1 MGQKYIVRPKRRRSA
16 RSYLNETI
24 RVNAAPP
31 PPTQFV
37 PSVTPTVTSSPLPPS
52 STPTPT
58 VTPTVT
64 KTPSITPTPTPS
76 AAYCYLANVYG
87 CAMFNNQPVCGQSLR
102 QEYILNNT
110 SDFIVG
116 QFYPDTV
123 NNVVYRPISRVATTA
138 NYILVDNTTSFST
151 CAGACYIV
159 EPSPTPT
166 VSKTPTVTP
175 SITSTISVTP
185 SVTPSITSTIS
196 VTPSITVSPS
206 VTPTITKTPSVTPSI
221 TSTIS
226 VTPSITVSPS
236 VTPSITLSVTPTPS
250 FTPTI
255 TVTPSITLSVTPTPS
270 FTPTI
275 TVTPTITKTPSS
287 TPSPS
292 LCVLQVGDAYGGGFI
307 AYVNGCHGI
316 IVDLSVLPIT
326 GTWGTQGTNLGTV
339 STLLSGGYNT
349 DLIYSA
355 NSGDPN
361 NIATKVKGLSSGGYT
376 DWVIPTSADMC
387 EIALNNGILGIF
399 NTQYWTSYEGYVE
412 PINGAF
418 YMSMASNCPTYQGAK
433 TDTHRFIPVRYF

>member
-206 VTPTITKTPSVTPSI
+206 VTP
-221 TSTIS
+221 
-226 VTPSITVSPS
+226 
-236 VTPSITLSVTPTPS
+236 
-250 FTPTI
+250 
-255 TVTPSITLSVTPTPS
+255 SITLSVTPTPS